1 MSACIRGH
9 KRPMLNSHVGMEIRL
24 SFYAM
29 SALSRLHRVRR
40 QCVNECTLCESTS
53 SLPLRIKEIK
63 NERALS
69 LTLTFPFFLVHSVFT
84 APCNQHLCLFLARSH
99 ILHRVAGRYRC
110 LHDRSLQYLS
120 LLLVHVTMRYESKGG
135 NNIQSHSVCQLGLTF
150 FVSFL
155 GSNCHRVYFY

>member
-53 SLPLRIKEIK
+53 SLSLRIKEIK

-84 APCNQHLCLFLARSH
+84 APCNQHLCLFFWQ
-99 ILHRVAGRYRC
+99 GRTYC
-110 LHDRSLQYLS
+110 TELPGDIVVFMIALFS
-120 LLLVHVTMRYESKGG
+120 
-135 NNIQSHSVCQLGLTF
+135 I
-150 FVSFL
+150 
-155 GSNCHRVYFY
+155 